1 MYQGVI
7 LLLVFISTAVGIT
20 LKCFY
25 QAWNSPLSL
34 LIKSEN
40 AVTVLNWNPLQVNWQ
55 TDLLEWKKKKL
66 ENVFILP
73 EKDIEKQ
80 PSGFKIS

>member
-1 MYQGVI
+1 MFTVSFLEINLGPLKCFFKLFSASPYYKMYQGVI

-40 AVTVLNWNPLQVNWQ
+40 AVTVLN
-55 TDLLEWKKKKL
+55 
-66 ENVFILP
+66 
-73 EKDIEKQ
+73 
-80 PSGFKIS
+80 